1 MGPYGPMWAHM
12 GPYEPKG
19 SHMDTF
25 RPIWVHIR
33 PMWAHMRPYGRKWN
47 ARSVA
52 AGHVPNRGCLR
63 YLDPLTRKYIDK
75 HHTHNKSYIYICILV
90 FQFCSHFAQA
100 ILAHV

>member
-1 MGPYGPMWAHM
+1 MGPYGPIWAHM

-25 RPIWVHIR
+25 GPIWVHIR
-33 PMWAHMRPYGRKWN
+33 PMWTHMRPYGRKWN

-63 YLDPLTRKYIDK
+63 YLDPLTRKHIDK
-75 HHTHNKSYIYICILV
+75 HHTHNKQYIYIHV
-90 FQFCSHFAQA
+90 FQFRSNFAQA